1 MFLDNSPFFY
11 LRVLNRKMSS
21 ARRSFNHK
29 WGAMEFHSAEI
40 SQQIM
45 NFGHLDG
52 GYKVLV
58 NLQYRMGAVFGKEK
72 GTRNVEMCTEY

>member
-1 MFLDNSPFFY
+1 
-11 LRVLNRKMSS
+11 
-21 ARRSFNHK
+21 
-29 WGAMEFHSAEI
+29 MEFHSAEI